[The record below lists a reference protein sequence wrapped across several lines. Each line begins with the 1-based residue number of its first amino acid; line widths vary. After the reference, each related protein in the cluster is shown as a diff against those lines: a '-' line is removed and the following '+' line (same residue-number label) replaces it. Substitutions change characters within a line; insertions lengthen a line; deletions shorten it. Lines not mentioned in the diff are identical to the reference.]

1 LIQLACLAVEQP
13 SSPYLIPD
21 LRPRTSGVDF
31 LNLRQVNLDAMDY
44 CFPSVNNVTLHVRPY
59 SLMCWAHWRIVE
71 ELERR
76 GASEVL
82 PSQVRCF
89 REKIESLVVW
99 GAQLQSLSGVPGS
112 SSKRPADAVVPLDF
126 QSWNRSENNT
136 SYLAAVQYGPSLSDL
151 NGLGFLHWEGPVP
164 RVTTPGE
171 KLARAFDDSIR
182 GHAAYDALVDPDLMA
197 CDAGFATAVFPLLH
211 PFETTPEEQT
221 IFQERLFPE
230 EHLGRLKLP
239 AGRRVTSI
247 SLILALLDGGLSAKD
262 PAAICDGMAFA
273 ATPAGHLLTLSPEQ
287 EAMSHAWAFLQAR
300 QLQRIAME
308 ALLGWVEQVL
318 GSPMKPEALVETAA
332 KQLADLR
339 GWKPESTVASA
350 TADCCPVSGSL
361 AEHRAAWL
369 SDLSTFSHGRRAA
382 ALAGIVGNTK
392 CEAPELISACMDAL
406 LMVAASTAWMTE
418 SPVTK
423 PWLAKGGSD
432 RVSLGH
438 WQVTVN
444 RLAEQPLK
452 YLLDLLLKNFI
463 VSQHFAVG
471 TDRYDGERIRL
482 RLILDEQGLD
492 FLRESPWRPAVT
504 RDRLVA
510 VLNLMGSCGMV

>member
-1 LIQLACLAVEQP
+1 VEQP
-13 SSPYLIPD
+13 SVPYLIPD

-31 LNLRQVNLDAMDY
+31 LNLRQVNLDAMDH

-59 SLMCWAHWRIVE
+59 SLMCWAHWRISE

-82 PSQVRCF
+82 PSQVRGF

-99 GAQLQSLSGVPGS
+99 GAQLQVLSGVPGS

-182 GHAAYDALVDPDLMA
+182 GHAAYDALVDPDVMA
-197 CDAGFATAVFPLLH
+197 CDAGFATTVFPLLH
-211 PFETTPEEQT
+211 PFETTPEEQA
-221 IFQERLFPE
+221 IFRERLFPV

-239 AGRRVTSI
+239 AGRRVTSM
-247 SLILALLDGGLSAKD
+247 SLILALLDEGLSAKD
-262 PAAICDGMAFA
+262 PAAICDGMVFA
-273 ATPAGHLLTLSPEQ
+273 AAPAGHLLTLSPEQ

-318 GSPMKPEALVETAA
+318 GNPMKPDALVETAA
-332 KQLADLR
+332 KQLADVR
-339 GWKPESTVASA
+339 GWQAGTTVTSA
-350 TADCCPVSGSL
+350 AAGCCPVFGSL

-369 SDLSTFSHGRRAA
+369 DDPGTFSHGRRAA
-382 ALAGIVGNTK
+382 ALAGIVGNTQ
-392 CEAPELISACMDAL
+392 CQAPELISACMDAL

-432 RVSLGH
+432 RVSLDH
-438 WQVTVN
+438 WQATVN

-492 FLRESPWRPAVT
+492 FLRETPWRPAVT
-504 RDRLVA
+504 RDRLAA